1 MSGMT
6 FKEFLEMAE
15 SMEPQKDRR
24 KYSEIMEDVK
34 KAPYGKERR
43 KLHKELKQDY
53 NDGLHLFMRY
63 PNLPIYVSAASAFI
77 AVLVILGLILR

>member
-34 KAPYGKERR
+34 K
-43 KLHKELKQDY
+43 
-53 NDGLHLFMRY
+53 
-63 PNLPIYVSAASAFI
+63 
-77 AVLVILGLILR
+77 LRMEKREESCIKS

>member
-1 MSGMT
+1 MRGMT

-43 KLHKELKQDY
+43 KLHKELKRDY
-53 NDGLHLFMRY
+53 NDGLPLFMRY

-77 AVLVILGLILR
+77 AVLGILGLILR